1 MISVRNPTFPT
12 LALLSVAGDISI
24 EQDALNAVRSPDLAG
39 LSLIEYQIM
48 MLARA
53 GIQRFLIEVENID
66 GSLIALAD
74 RCRLRKLTV
83 DFVRTGA
90 DILRHIDPEERIWV
104 QSGQL
109 YVQLGLIE
117 TLLKCTENFIATI
130 DGRDENH
137 AFERIDIN
145 TRWAGVSV
153 VGYDAV
159 VMLRDL
165 PEDWSIISSLL
176 RQSLFGQSSVSSTC
190 TATCSKCYFDSVD
203 GRAGF
208 FGAQSPDTP
217 ATCGQQ
223 GRLYRDICL
232 RTNFCPHRA
241 AYLAKPDSGDRDQ
254 MRKPNHSII
263 GRCIGFWKLCYSRMC
278 CSFVIYRSER
288 VTFDCDR

>member
-117 TLLKCTENFIATI
+117 TLLKCTENFITTI

-153 VGYDAV
+153 VGYDA
-159 VMLRDL
+159 R
-165 PEDWSIISSLL
+165 
-176 RQSLFGQSSVSSTC
+176 
-190 TATCSKCYFDSVD
+190 SKWYFDSVD

-208 FGAQSPDTP
+208 FGTQSPDTP

-241 AYLAKPDSGDRDQ
+241 AYLAKPDSGNRDQ

-263 GRCIGFWKLCYSRMC
+263 GRCIGFCKLCHSRKC
-278 CSFVIYRSER
+278 CGIVIYRSER